1 LTLRIA
7 YAGIIQLIAQFS
19 TLITGLIFVT
29 MVTRNL
35 SIDEFGLWQ
44 ALGSSVGLL
53 LIPLAPL
60 NYWTMRYSARGQ
72 EVARTSLLS
81 GLIAVP
87 IIVIAYLALAFM
99 ASASIDG
106 ILIYVLIYSVQI
118 PVLCIWEVVKPVART
133 YRPEY
138 LGYATIALEIGKIAG
153 AYYTITI
160 LKLGLS
166 GAILSLA
173 LGQLIQLAIII
184 YIIRPKLKGSFST
197 SILKK
202 WYKAGWVPIASLS
215 VGRFSIADSILVA
228 LILGSTTVVGIFQ
241 ASRVFALI
249 VRYSE
254 IFLRVLYPKLI
265 RDNNKEDITLTFILQ
280 SFVAIPLAVGALM
293 LAEPLLGILGEQYS
307 NAGMILRI
315 LTIVAVIEGIEYF
328 MCNILL
334 GLEKI
339 DEDVNNLQFKKLKN
353 SWLVRLPTID
363 LMKYTAYFLILG
375 AIMYTSKGV
384 GNELMLGMYWA
395 MTLLLI
401 TIPFT
406 IYKIIL
412 AKRVMQFEFPKL
424 SILRYSFS
432 GIIMALFLYFYQQ
445 AIPLTG
451 TSVISIIMYILPPG
465 FISVLIYL
473 IIVLSIDSFI
483 RESTIGFLKGVK

>member
-1 LTLRIA
+1 
-7 YAGIIQLIAQFS
+7 
-19 TLITGLIFVT
+19 
-29 MVTRNL
+29 M
-35 SIDEFGLWQ
+35 
-44 ALGSSVGLL
+44 
-53 LIPLAPL
+53 
-60 NYWTMRYSARGQ
+60 
-72 EVARTSLLS
+72 
-81 GLIAVP
+81 
-87 IIVIAYLALAFM
+87 
-99 ASASIDG
+99 
-106 ILIYVLIYSVQI
+106 
-118 PVLCIWEVVKPVART
+118 VKPVARS
-133 YRPEY
+133 YKPEY
-138 LGYATIALEIGKIAG
+138 LGYATIALEIGKVAG
-153 AYYTITI
+153 AYYTIAI

-173 LGQLIQLAIII
+173 LGQLLQLAIII
-184 YIIRPKLKGSFST
+184 YIIRPKLKGSFNT

-202 WYKAGWVPIASLS
+202 WYKAGWVPIIGLS
-215 VGRFSIADSILVA
+215 VGKIAVADSILVA

-265 RDNNKEDITLTFILQ
+265 RDNSKEDITLTFILQ

-307 NAGMILRI
+307 NAGTILRI

-328 MCNILL
+328 MVNILS

-339 DEDVNNLQFKKLKN
+339 DENVNNLQFNKLKN
-353 SWLVRLPTID
+353 SWLVKLPLID
-363 LMKYTAYFLILG
+363 LMKYTAYFSILG
-375 AIMYTSKGV
+375 TIMYTSQGV
-384 GNELMLGMYWA
+384 GNEFVLGIYWA
-395 MTLLLI
+395 ITLLLI
-401 TIPFT
+401 TVPVT

-412 AKRVMQFEFPKL
+412 ARRVMQFEFPKL

-451 TSVISIIMYILPPG
+451 TSVGSIIIYIIPPG
-465 FISVLIYL
+465 FISVLVYT
-473 IIVLSIDSFI
+473 IIVLCIDSFI